1 MKDSLVPIL
10 TLVALL
16 LAFVLLY
23 VRTARFEVYL
33 KELKGLKGLIEKIR
47 SLNEAVEKVQTTALE
62 EHLFELNQKTGRI
75 LEILETRDQE
85 VRAEAKETLQSLLE
99 SFLYGMGYE
108 RVKLLGELRD
118 VSGPGPFE
126 VQVECVKGDVVHK
139 GAVILQGGRV
149 VECRLRPA
157 YEVFP

>member
-1 MKDSLVPIL
+1 MKDALVPVL
-10 TLVALL
+10 TLAALL

-23 VRTARFEVYL
+23 VRTARFEAYL

-47 SLNEAVEKVQTTALE
+47 SLNEAVEKVETTALE
-62 EHLFELNQKTGRI
+62 EQLFALNEKTGKI

-85 VRAEAKETLQSLLE
+85 VRAEAKESIQSTLE

-108 RVKLLGELRD
+108 KVKLLGDLRD
-118 VSGPGPFE
+118 ASGPGLFE